1 MPKQKQSP
9 SSSPKPINIPML
21 DLYSDYLISSFGLTT
36 ATGMSATLDG
46 AVNHDDVTR
55 FLSVREYTN
64 KDLWKLVKP
73 TIRTIETDD
82 SVLALDD
89 TIEEKLY
96 TDENDIIAWRYDHV
110 FSRNVKGVNIL
121 NMLYHNDQATVPL
134 GYAIVKKD
142 VPFTDP
148 KTGKQKRKSSVTK
161 NEQSRGLIGTAIQNQ
176 VKFRYVLADS
186 WFSSQANMEFIASKS
201 KHFIFALKS
210 NRTFAETK
218 EDKLQGIF
226 HAVESLAWEENTTKT
241 GYLKGMDM
249 LVSITRQVFTNGD
262 GSSGV
267 LYLATSDLTLGYTDI
282 TTIYQKRWKVEEYHK
297 SVKSNLGLAKSP
309 TKRVKTQGN
318 HFFAATYAYHKLERL
333 ARSSNLNHFALKAKL
348 YLKAQQ
354 ASLAELQAL
363 KVDGGFRKVSYQ
375 AKQTAC
381 L

>member
-1 MPKQKQSP
+1 MPKQKRSASP
-9 SSSPKPINIPML
+9 SSSPKPINLPML

-36 ATGMSATLDG
+36 ATGMSTTLDG
-46 AVNHDDVTR
+46 AVSHDDVTR
-55 FLSVREYTN
+55 FLSERPYSN

-73 TIRTIETDD
+73 TIRQIETDD
-82 SVLALDD
+82 GILAVDD

-96 TDENDIIAWRYDHV
+96 TDENDIIAWHYDHV
-110 FSRNVKGVNIL
+110 FNRNVKGVNIL

-134 GYAIVKKD
+134 GYSIVKKD
-142 VPFTDP
+142 VCFTDP

-161 NEQSRGLIGTAIQNQ
+161 NEQARELIGAAVSNQ
-176 VKFRYVLADS
+176 VKFRYCLADS
-186 WFSSQANMEFIASKS
+186 WFGSQENMEFIVGKG

-210 NRTFAETK
+210 NRTVAESK

-226 HAVESLAWEENTTKT
+226 HTVESLAWEENTTKT

-249 LVSITRQVFTNGD
+249 LVNITRQVFTNGD

-297 SVKSNLGLAKSP
+297 SIKSNLGLAKSP

-333 ARSSNLNHFALKAKL
+333 ARASNLNHFALKTKL

-354 ASLAELQAL
+354 ASMAELQVL
-363 KVDGGFRKVSYQ
+363 KAAGGF
-375 AKQTAC
+375 A
-381 L
+381 